1 MPFSIYLTDEEK
13 KLIKSYAE
21 AHGIT
26 ISRAFKNALFERIE
40 DEIDAKIGEEAYKE
54 YISDGC
60 QAKPWDADEDEKGF
74 KKKAR
79 SAN

>member
-26 ISRAFKNALFERIE
+26 ISQAFTNALFERIE
-40 DEIDAKIGEEAYKE
+40 DEIDAKIGEEAYKQ
-54 YISDGC
+54 YIADGC
-60 QAKPWDADEDEKGF
+60 QAEPWDTGEDEK
-74 KKKAR
+74 
-79 SAN
+79 

>member
-26 ISRAFKNALFERIE
+26 ISQAFTNALFERIE
-40 DEIDAKIGEEAYKE
+40 DETFITQSKLN
-54 YISDGC
+54 
-60 QAKPWDADEDEKGF
+60 P
-74 KKKAR
+74 
-79 SAN
+79 